1 MNLWPGIIYLVAAFL
16 SGSMPW
22 SWILG
27 KIRGIDIR
35 NEGSGNTGATNL
47 FRVCGRGA
55 GITGLLL
62 DALKGVLPV
71 LAAKYGIPGVLSPVG
86 DWLLAL
92 TAIFAVIGHVFSP
105 WMGFRGGK
113 GVATTLGVL
122 LILSPLTLAS
132 GLVVFA
138 LVLSITRYVSLGS
151 ISAAVVVIPFVFIF
165 EPDRLPVQ
173 IIICLA
179 AVLVIVRHKTN
190 IVKLLHGEE
199 NRFSFHGG
207 SNE

>member
-1 MNLWPGIIYLVAAFL
+1 MNLWPGIIYVAAAFL
-16 SGSMPW
+16 SGSIPW
-22 SWILG
+22 SWLLG
-27 KIRGIDIR
+27 KFRGIDIR

-47 FRVCGRGA
+47 FRVCGRGI

-62 DALKGVLPV
+62 DALKGALPV
-71 LAAKYGIPGVLSPVG
+71 LAAKHGIPGVLSPVG

-92 TAIFAVIGHVFSP
+92 TAIVAVIGHVFSP
-105 WMGFRGGK
+105 WLGWRGGK

-132 GLVVFA
+132 GLFA
-138 LVLSITRYVSLGS
+138 FVLALSITRYVSLGS
-151 ISAAVVVIPFVFIF
+151 IFAAVVVIPSVFIF
-165 EPDRLPVQ
+165 EPGRLPVQ
-173 IIICLA
+173 IIICLV
-179 AVLVIVRHKTN
+179 AVLVIVRHKSN
-190 IVKLLHGEE
+190 IVKLLRGEE